1 MPYFDTMFT
10 LALRLRRV
18 GLGLWYVGIIL
29 VESRIMSTNWCHAS
43 GTLLV
48 GISVLTLGHSR
59 QGRGMRSRSV
69 DPGGFGVLGRPRS
82 DGASV
87 SALTNKAKAL
97 SEQNTDGSWKL

>member
-18 GLGLWYVGIIL
+18 GFRALVRGYYSSREWYNEQTEVMLRVLYEDFGANA
-29 VESRIMSTNWCHAS
+29 R
-43 GTLLV
+43 TLQARQRDA
-48 GISVLTLGHSR
+48 LTLG
-59 QGRGMRSRSV
+59 RSR
-69 DPGGFGVLGRPRS
+69 GFRGLGRPRS

>member
-1 MPYFDTMFT
+1 MFT

-29 VESRIMSTNWCHAS
+29 VESGIMSKLKSCFGYSTR
-43 GTLLV
+43 
-48 GISVLTLGHSR
+48 ISVLTLGHSR

>member
-1 MPYFDTMFT
+1 MFT

-29 VESRIMSTNWCHAS
+29 VESGIMSKLKSCFGYSTSRDFGANAR
-43 GTLLV
+43 TLQARQRDA
-48 GISVLTLGHSR
+48 LT
-59 QGRGMRSRSV
+59 RSV